1 MWSSQSTGEA
11 RLKSHIRSTASLAF
25 LRGCSPC
32 SSQEGMEIRALAI
45 PAPFGAEGAGRVH
58 TPEQEGVVSSEKQH
72 KNISVH
78 TGVAPTAQ
86 GQWFGVFSK
95 ASAKVLEMTFQP
107 PPGFFLAQ
115 SSEAP
120 GTCKNKNPSLFLE
133 GTKISGR
140 VNLERPLEMVFLGK
154 YFPFLRFLV

>member
-11 RLKSHIRSTASLAF
+11 RLTSHIRSTASLAF

-107 PPGFFLAQ
+107 PPGFFRHRAQ
-115 SSEAP
+115 KPQEHVR
-120 GTCKNKNPSLFLE
+120 TRSLPF
-133 GTKISGR
+133 
-140 VNLERPLEMVFLGK
+140 
-154 YFPFLRFLV
+154 FLRGPRSLGGLILNVHLRWFF